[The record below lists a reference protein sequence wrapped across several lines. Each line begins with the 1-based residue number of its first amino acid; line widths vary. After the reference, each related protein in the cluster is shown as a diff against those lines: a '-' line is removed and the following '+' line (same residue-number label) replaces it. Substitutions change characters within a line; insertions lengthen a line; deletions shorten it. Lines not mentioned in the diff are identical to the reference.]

1 MWGMGM
7 KLTQAEKKS
16 LEVMSELS
24 DGNSIPAIPL
34 KRDDKRKFVFA
45 YLMTDLLRLSQ
56 PTEQK
61 ENKWNK
67 EILPTH

>member
-1 MWGMGM
+1 MGM

-24 DGNSIPAIPL
+24 DGNSIPAIRL
-34 KRDDKRKFVFA
+34 QRDDKRKFVFA

-67 EILPTH
+67 ETLPTR

>member
-1 MWGMGM
+1 MR
-7 KLTQAEKKS
+7 LTQAEKKS

-24 DGNSIPAIPL
+24 DGNSIPAIRL

-45 YLMTDLLRLSQ
+45 YLMTDLIRLSQ

-67 EILPTH
+67 ETLPTR

>member
-1 MWGMGM
+1 MGM

-16 LEVMSELS
+16 LKVMSELS
-24 DGNSIPAIPL
+24 DGNSIPAIRL

-45 YLMTDLLRLSQ
+45 YLMTDLLRLSK

-67 EILPTH
+67 EILPTR

>member
-1 MWGMGM
+1 MGM

-24 DGNSIPAIPL
+24 DGNSIPAIRL

>member
-1 MWGMGM
+1 M
-7 KLTQAEKKS
+7 KLTRAEKKS

-24 DGNSIPAIPL
+24 DGNSIPAIRL

-45 YLMTDLLRLSQ
+45 YLMTDLIRLSQ

-61 ENKWNK
+61 ENKWK
-67 EILPTH
+67 KVILPTR

>member
-7 KLTQAEKKS
+7 KLTQVEKKS

-24 DGNSIPAIPL
+24 DGNSIPAIRL

-45 YLMTDLLRLSQ
+45 YLMTDLIRLSQ

>member
-1 MWGMGM
+1 MGM
-7 KLTQAEKKS
+7 KLTQVEKKS

-24 DGNSIPAIPL
+24 DGNSIPAIRL

-45 YLMTDLLRLSQ
+45 YLMTDLIRLSQ

>member
-1 MWGMGM
+1 MGM

-24 DGNSIPAIPL
+24 DGNSIPAIRL

-45 YLMTDLLRLSQ
+45 YLMTDLIRLSQ

>member
-1 MWGMGM
+1 MGM

-24 DGNSIPAIPL
+24 DGNSIPAIRL

-67 EILPTH
+67 ETLPTR

>member
-1 MWGMGM
+1 MGM

-16 LEVMSELS
+16 LEVMSDNS
-24 DGNSIPAIPL
+24 DGNSIPAIRL

>member
-1 MWGMGM
+1 MGM

-24 DGNSIPAIPL
+24 DGNSIPAIRL

-56 PTEQK
+56 PTKQK
-61 ENKWNK
+61 EQQWKK
-67 EILPTH
+67 ETLPTH

>member
-1 MWGMGM
+1 MGM
-7 KLTQAEKKS
+7 KLKQAEKKS

-24 DGNSIPAIPL
+24 DGNSIPAIRL

-45 YLMTDLLRLSQ
+45 YLMTDLIRLSQ

-67 EILPTH
+67 ETLPTR

>member
-1 MWGMGM
+1 M

-24 DGNSIPAIPL
+24 DGNSIPAIRL
-34 KRDDKRKFVFA
+34 QRDDKRKFVFA

-67 EILPTH
+67 ETLPTR

>member
-1 MWGMGM
+1 M
-7 KLTQAEKKS
+7 KLTQVEKKS

-24 DGNSIPAIPL
+24 DGNSIPAIRL

-45 YLMTDLLRLSQ
+45 YLMTDLIRLSQ

>member
-1 MWGMGM
+1 MGM

-24 DGNSIPAIPL
+24 DGNSIPAIRL

-45 YLMTDLLRLSQ
+45 YLMTDLLRLSK